1 MSVWGRTAYGAI
13 ALVGLAFVLLLAACS
28 DDSQNAGDIS
38 QGGIQRLSRASGK
51 VDGVVLLMAK
61 DLIASSVNPFLSK
74 LPITADAQAEAEPPP
89 PIDGQE
95 QAAAQPPVDPFE
107 GVTLVGISYQPKN
120 AYALVSLSSGAAAQ
134 VVREGDLLT
143 AGNGSQIK
151 IGKIQQT
158 QIDARETGGGSTRNL
173 MLPDIIGYTQTTGNA
188 DGGGAGESVQRGGSG
203 GRGRPSGGSGGRGAK
218 PQSVMPAQDATVSP
232 EGKSPIIKLED

>member
-1 MSVWGRTAYGAI
+1 
-13 ALVGLAFVLLLAACS
+13 
-28 DDSQNAGDIS
+28 
-38 QGGIQRLSRASGK
+38 
-51 VDGVVLLMAK
+51 
-61 DLIASSVNPFLSK
+61 
-74 LPITADAQAEAEPPP
+74 
-89 PIDGQE
+89 
-95 QAAAQPPVDPFE
+95 
-107 GVTLVGISYQPKN
+107 LVGISYQPKN

-158 QIDARETGGGSTRNL
+158 QIDAHETGGGSTRSL
-173 MLPDIIGYTQTTGNA
+173 MLPDIIGYAQTTGNA
-188 DGGGAGESVQRGGSG
+188 DGGGAGENAQRGGSG

-218 PQSVMPAQDATVSP
+218 PQSVMPAQDATASP